1 MSYSQTE
8 ADLIRENAQLR
19 KEREELIQGYQELL
33 NHVSEWCAEIK
44 ENGGGWDNWDSYYK
58 KMQWGGIEK
67 HCALLAKLEG
77 GK

>member
-19 KEREELIQGYQELL
+19 KEREELINLCGQAHSELDKL
-33 NHVSEWCAEIK
+33 M
-44 ENGGGWDNWDSYYK
+44 GDSDLPDDDSQLMK
-58 KMQWGGIEK
+58 LMQK
-67 HCALLAKLEG
+67 LSAKLEG